1 MELNL
6 NLPSASA
13 SYEAVV
19 GLMARIELCRSL
31 RGQPGVIAELEATH
45 VAAGRI
51 LAEHGHTILSALARA
66 SIAEG
71 QAVAPSLEV
80 ANG

>member
-1 MELNL
+1 MKLNL

-19 GLMARIELCRSL
+19 GLMARIDLCRSL
-31 RGQPGVIAELEATH
+31 RGQPGVIVELEATH

-51 LAEHGHTILSALARA
+51 LAEHGNTILSALARTT
-66 SIAEG
+66 IAEG
-71 QAVAPSLEV
+71 LAVAPSLEV
-80 ANG
+80 LNG